1 MAKPII
7 FQLEFTGYQAVRVFD
22 GESTRPITAAEMA
35 TQLKQE
41 LEYKFCEFSTDQKN
55 RLKVNIKRL
64 A

>member
-7 FQLEFTGYQAVRVFD
+7 FQIEFTGYQSVRVFD
-22 GESTRPITAAEMA
+22 GEATRPVTAAEMA
-35 TQLKQE
+35 TQIKQE
-41 LEYKFCEFSTDQKN
+41 LEYKFHEFTPDQKN